1 MAVTEN
7 TYTGNGSTVLYSFT
21 FPYLATTDIKVS
33 VNGTLTTA
41 YTLANAT
48 TVQFNTAPTN
58 GAAIRIYRTTS
69 DASSKATFFPGSSIR
84 AQDLNDNFT
93 QNLYI
98 AQETANFAASTDA
111 SAIQATANAAL
122 ANSNT
127 AITTANTAATT
138 ANSASAAAA
147 TGIANAAAAQATA
160 DAALPKAGGT
170 VTGNLTLESN
180 LVVNGTVSM
189 TGTSFID
196 IPAGTTAQRPAAPN
210 SGQIRFN
217 TDTVQYEGYNGTAW
231 SSIGGGA
238 TGGGADRVFMENDQT
253 ITTNYTLTT
262 NRNAVTAG
270 PVTINS
276 GITVTVPSGS
286 SWVIV

>member
-33 VNGTLTTA
+33 INGTLTTA

-48 TVQFNTAPTN
+48 TVQFNTAPAN
-58 GAAIRIYRTTS
+58 SAAIRIYRATS
-69 DASSKATFFPGSSIR
+69 DVSSKATFFPGSSIR

-127 AITTANTAATT
+127 AITTANAAATT
-138 ANSASAAAA
+138 ANSASTAAA
-147 TGIANAAAAQATA
+147 TGIANAATAQATA

-170 VTGNLTLESN
+170 ITGN

-196 IPAGTTAQRPAAPN
+196 IPVGTTAERPVAPN

-270 PVTINS
+270 PVTVNS
-276 GITVTVPSGS
+276 GVTVTIPSGS
-286 SWVIV
+286 AWVIV

>member
-7 TYTGNGSTVLYSFT
+7 TYTGNGSTVLFSFT

-48 TVQFNTAPTN
+48 TVQFNSAPAN
-58 GAAIRIYRTTS
+58 GAAIRIYRSTS
-69 DASSKATFFPGSSIR
+69 DATKKATFFPGSSIR
-84 AQDLNDNFT
+84 ATDLNDDFD
-93 QNLYI
+93 QILYI

-111 SAIQATANAAL
+111 SAIEATANQAL

-127 AITTANTAATT
+127 AVTTANNAANT
-138 ANSASAAAA
+138 ANAASASAA

-170 VTGNLTLESN
+170 VTGNL
-180 LVVNGTVSM
+180 VVNGTLSL
-189 TGTSFID
+189 TATSFVD
-196 IPAGTTAQRPAAPN
+196 IPAGTTAERPASPN
-210 SGQIRFN
+210 SGMIRFN

-238 TGGGADRVFMENDQT
+238 TGGGADRVFIENDQT

-270 PVTINS
+270 PVTVNS
-276 GITVTVPSGS
+276 GVTVTIPSGS
-286 SWVIV
+286 AWVIV

>member
-1 MAVTEN
+1 MAITQN

-33 VNGTLTTA
+33 LNGVNTTA
-41 YTLANAT
+41 YTLANPT
-48 TVQFNTAPTN
+48 TIQFNSAPAN
-58 GAAIRIYRTTS
+58 GAAIRIYRQTEDATTR
-69 DASSKATFFPGSSIR
+69 ATFFPGSAIR
-84 AQDLNDNFT
+84 SQDLNDNFL
-93 QNLYI
+93 QVLYKS
-98 AQETANFAASTDA
+98 QETETYASSTDA
-111 SAIQATANAAL
+111 SAIQATANSAL
-122 ANSNT
+122 SNSNT
-127 AITTANTAATT
+127 ALTTANTAATT

-147 TGIANAAAAQATA
+147 AAQTSANNAQASANTA
-160 DAALPKAGGT
+160 LSTMLPLAGGT
-170 VTGNLTLESN
+170 ITGN

-196 IPAGTTAQRPAAPN
+196 IPVGTTAQRPAAPN

-217 TDTVQYEGYNGTAW
+217 TDIVQYEGYNGTAW

-238 TGGGADRVFMENDQT
+238 TGGGADRVFQENDQT
-253 ITTNYTLTT
+253 VTTNYTMTT
-262 NRNAVTAG
+262 NRNAVSAG

>member
-21 FPYLATTDIKVS
+21 FPYLAATDIKVS
-33 VNGTLTTA
+33 INGTLTTA

-48 TVQFNTAPTN
+48 TVQFNTAPAN
-58 GAAIRIYRTTS
+58 GAAIRIYRSTDDT
-69 DASSKATFFPGSSIR
+69 AIKATFFPGSSIR
-84 AQDLNDNFT
+84 AADLNDDFT
-93 QNLYI
+93 QALYI

-147 TGIANAAAAQATA
+147 AAQTSANNAQASANTA
-160 DAALPKAGGT
+160 LSTMLPLAGGT
-170 VTGNLTLESN
+170 ITGN

-196 IPAGTTAQRPAAPN
+196 IPVGTTAERPAAPN

-217 TDTVQYEGYNGTAW
+217 TDIAQYEGYNGTAW

-238 TGGGADRVFMENDQT
+238 TGGGADRVFQENDQT
-253 ITTNYTLTT
+253 VTTNYTMTT
-262 NRNAVTAG
+262 NRNAVSAG
-270 PVTINS
+270 PVTINN
-276 GITVTVPSGS
+276 GVTVTVPSGS